1 MKVKNQ
7 DTGQVWR
14 ISLAVMV
21 GLFICGTVASL
32 VVAKRRV
39 SRVVDADYY
48 RHGLH
53 YGQQNLSGERGHELG
68 WRLEPA
74 LAAGQIQ
81 VRVDD
86 ASGQPVTGGRMII
99 DLEENAAD
107 TPAGTLVLDE
117 KLPGVYRTAAARW
130 GRGGIRGTMR
140 FSRGNAEVREKVVVF
155 N

>member
-1 MKVKNQ
+1 MKEKHQ
-7 DTGQVWR
+7 DAGRVWR
-14 ISLAVMV
+14 ISLAAMV
-21 GLFICGTVASL
+21 GLFICATVASL

-53 YGQQNLSGERGHELG
+53 YGQRNLSGERGHELG
-68 WRLEPA
+68 WRLEPV

-81 VRVDD
+81 VRVDNAD
-86 ASGQPVTGGRMII
+86 GQPVTGGRMII
-99 DLEENAAD
+99 DLEESATG
-107 TPAGTLVLDE
+107 TPAGSLVLDE

-130 GRGGIRGTMR
+130 GRRDIRGTMR